1 MAARRRRSD
10 KGQSRQ
16 NFQAKNEI
24 SQFLS
29 KINVTYLKRTHFS
42 SRIQI
47 KTKKYRFIIEKLEK
61 KIIFPFFGQKQG

>member
-10 KGQSRQ
+10 KGQLRQ

-24 SQFLS
+24 LQFLS
-29 KINVTYLKRTHFS
+29 HINVIYLKRTHFS

-47 KTKKYRFIIEKLEK
+47 QTKKYRFIIEKLEK

>member
-1 MAARRRRSD
+1 MAARGRRSD
-10 KGQSRQ
+10 EGQSRQ

-29 KINVTYLKRTHFS
+29 HINVIYLKIMHFS

-47 KTKKYRFIIEKLEK
+47 QTKKYRFIIEKLEK
-61 KIIFPFFGQKQG
+61 KLIFPFFGQKQG

>member
-24 SQFLS
+24 LQFLS
-29 KINVTYLKRTHFS
+29 HINVIYLKRTHFS

-47 KTKKYRFIIEKLEK
+47 QTKKYRFIIEKLEK
-61 KIIFPFFGQKQG
+61 NLIFPFFGQKQG